1 MLIEQEL
8 KNIQQITEKEA
19 KDYYEKNKEQFIK
32 PTEVRL
38 SQIVVKNEEEAKKVY
53 ERVDKGEDFA
63 EVAKELSKDEK
74 TKASGGDMGFFK
86 KGQLSPQIE
95 NVAFSLKKGQVSM
108 PMNLKGDLYIF
119 KVTDVKGT
127 LIDFEQIKNQLME
140 QLKAKKQ
147 QDWFNSYIDELKK
160 KHKVEVNE
168 KVLQEMLNQALI
180 GSKTGEL
187 PQQAK

>member
-1 MLIEQEL
+1 VEIW
-8 KNIQQITEKEA
+8 
-19 KDYYEKNKEQFIK
+19 D
-32 PTEVRL
+32 
-38 SQIVVKNEEEAKKVY
+38 
-53 ERVDKGEDFA
+53 
-63 EVAKELSKDEK
+63 
-74 TKASGGDMGFFK
+74 FFK